1 MKQIQWFP
9 GHMTKAL
16 QNIKER
22 LSLVDIVLELVDA
35 RAPFASQNPLLR
47 EVLGNKPRLI
57 ILNKADLA
65 DPSVTERWRTWFARQ
80 GIATLALDARTNVA
94 SRIEKACQS
103 PLQPLWEK
111 ERAKGIRPRAIR
123 AMIVGVPNVGK
134 STLINQ
140 LAHRKAA
147 QVGNKPGVTKA
158 QQWIKVSK
166 QFELLDTPGVLWPRF
181 ETPETAMRLAW
192 INALPQS
199 ILPLEAIGLALFDEL
214 QRDYPSALS
223 LLSYADS
230 SDRLG
235 DFLDALA
242 TQRGF
247 LMSQGERDRDKAL
260 QIMLGEVAIGKWG
273 RFSFERPEDV
283 VWPA

>member
-22 LSLVDIVLELVDA
+22 LPLVDIVLELVDA

-47 EVLGNKPRLI
+47 EVLGNKPRVI
-57 ILNKADLA
+57 IFNKADLA
-65 DPSVTERWRTWFARQ
+65 DASVTERWRATFARQ
-80 GIATLALDARTNVA
+80 GIATLALDARSNVA
-94 SRIEKACQS
+94 SRIEKACQQ

-181 ETPETAMRLAW
+181 EAPEMAMRLAW
-192 INALPQS
+192 INALPQT
-199 ILPLEAIGLALFDEL
+199 ILPLEAIGLAMFDEL
-214 QRDYPSALS
+214 QRYYPSALS
-223 LLSYADS
+223 FVPPADS
-230 SDRLG
+230 VDRLG
-235 DFLDALA
+235 EFLDALA
-242 TQRGF
+242 AQRGF
-247 LMSQGERDRDKAL
+247 LKSQGECDREKAL
-260 QIMLGEVAIGKWG
+260 QIMLGEIAVGKWG